1 MSIQNIFEF
10 VTDDPVRFNMLAL
23 KSKLFMVLVNLI
35 RKQNWSQ
42 AEAARQLKVSQP
54 RMSNLFKG
62 QLDKFSIDTLLEM
75 IMGIGYKLDMDFDP
89 NNDDEPLELT
99 LKKAML

>member
-1 MSIQNIFEF
+1 MSNQNVFEF
-10 VTDDPVRFNMLAL
+10 VTDDPIRFNMLAL
-23 KSKLFMVLVNLI
+23 KSKLVMVLVNLI
-35 RKQNWSQ
+35 RNKEWSQ

-75 IMGIGYKLDMDFDP
+75 ILGVGYKLDMDFDP
-89 NNDDEPLELT
+89 SNGREPLELT
-99 LKKAML
+99 LKKAVL

>member
-1 MSIQNIFEF
+1 MSNQNIFEF

>member
-1 MSIQNIFEF
+1 
-10 VTDDPVRFNMLAL
+10 MLAL

>member
-1 MSIQNIFEF
+1 MSNQNIFEF

-23 KSKLFMVLVNLI
+23 KSKLVMVLVNLI
-35 RKQNWSQ
+35 RQQEWTQ

-75 IMGIGYKLDMDFDP
+75 ILGLGYKLDVDFDP
-89 NNDDEPLELT
+89 SNVREPLELT

>member
-1 MSIQNIFEF
+1 MSNQNIFEL

-23 KSKLFMVLVNLI
+23 KSKLVMVLVNLI
-35 RKQNWSQ
+35 RNREWSQ
-42 AEAARQLKVSQP
+42 AEAARHLKVSQP

-75 IMGIGYKLDMDFDP
+75 LLGVGYKLDMDFDP
-89 NNDDEPLELT
+89 SNEQEPLELT

>member
-1 MSIQNIFEF
+1 MSNQNIFEF
-10 VTDDPVRFNMLAL
+10 VTDDPVRFNMLSL
-23 KSKLFMVLVNLI
+23 KSKLVMVLVNLI
-35 RKQNWSQ
+35 REQGWTQ
-42 AEAARQLKVSQP
+42 TEAARQLSVSQP

-75 IMGIGYKLDMDFDP
+75 IIGMGYKLDVDFDP
-89 NNDDEPLELT
+89 TNDREPLEMT